1 MEEKNPQ
8 EHFERLSSA
17 ISSVNRDD
25 FVHMNASYDEM
36 VQEGYRVAALVQKYG
51 DQLALSDINAE
62 LLESIHSRAA
72 AFAHCVALV
81 ESFIQEGISDMQ
93 LWQQKKLLGYAVRTE
108 IYETLSYIFRDNPQV
123 QETVAQIRQGKGDL
137 DLIMD
142 LLSYYN
148 LCSAHRERL
157 EQGNAPM
164 ATIEQALTLHN
175 DLRHLAA
182 DLKINPEKINEAKQR
197 CMQAYAYLHQA
208 TAEIY
213 QAGRFVFRN
222 EPEIKELFYAEHLK
236 QRAETSQRRDIKE
249 ELEVESKQEAMVGAT
264 VGVN

>member
-1 MEEKNPQ
+1 MEKKNPQ
-8 EHFERLSSA
+8 EHYAQLSETLSA
-17 ISSVNRDD
+17 IGRED
-25 FVHMNASYDEM
+25 FVHMNLSYDEA
-36 VQEGYRVAALVQKYG
+36 VQEGYRIAALAEKYLP
-51 DQLALSDINAE
+51 QLSLSDIKSE
-62 LLESIHSRAA
+62 LLDSIYCRAA
-72 AFAHCVALV
+72 AFAHCVATM

-93 LWQQKKLLGYAVRTE
+93 LWQQKKTQGYAVRTE
-108 IYETLSYIFRDNPQV
+108 LYETLSYIFRNNPQI
-123 QETVAQIRQGKGDL
+123 QDIVAQIRQGKGDL

-148 LCSAHRERL
+148 LCQQHRPRL
-157 EQGNAPM
+157 QQGNAPM
-164 ATIEQALTLHN
+164 ATIDEALTLHN

-182 DLKINPEKINEAKQR
+182 DLKINPEKINEAKLQ
-197 CMQAYAYLHQA
+197 CLQAYSYLQQA
-208 TAEIY
+208 TSEIY

-249 ELEVESKQEAMVGAT
+249 EQEVESKQGAMVGAA